1 MPGSAK
7 GPGRLGEF
15 DLIAR
20 HLAPLSRALPG
31 AHALTDDAALLSP
44 PPGCDLVV
52 TTDAMIEGVHFLPS
66 DAPDTIARK
75 ALRVNLSDLAA
86 KGAKP
91 WCYQMV
97 LGLPQA
103 PEQAWIA
110 AFAAGL
116 AADQA
121 EFGIVLSGG
130 DTVRQPD
137 RLLVSITAL
146 GLVPKGG
153 MISRQGAKA
162 GDGLYVTGSI
172 GDAALALR
180 ARLHGDAFAADALA
194 FFSSRLDLPTPRVAL
209 GVALG
214 GALGVPLGGALG
226 QALQSRVHAALDVSD
241 GLIQDAGHL
250 ARAAGL
256 ALRIDA
262 ASVPLSPFAAASLDK
277 QPDLLPVLLS
287 GGDDYEILFAAPVES
302 EAALRSLAAANNT
315 SITRIGLFAEGR
327 GVTVTAA
334 DGTALPMAAG
344 GFQHF

>member
-31 AHALTDDAALLSP
+31 AHALTDDAALLPP
-44 PPGCDLVV
+44 PPGCDLVI

-103 PEQAWIA
+103 PEEPWMA
-110 AFAAGL
+110 AFTAGL

-180 ARLHGDAFAADALA
+180 ARLHGDVFPADALA

-214 GALGVPLGGALG
+214 GALG
-226 QALQSRVHAALDVSD
+226 QALQGRVHAALDVSD

-277 QPDLLPVLLS
+277 RPDLLPVLLS
-287 GGDDYEILFAAPVES
+287 GGDDYEILFAAPMES
-302 EAALRSLAAANNT
+302 EAALQALAAAENVA
-315 SITRIGLFAEGR
+315 ITRIGTFMVGS
-327 GVTVTAA
+327 GVTVAAA
-334 DGTALPMAAG
+334 DGSSLSMAAG